1 MGQIL
6 FRFFLILNIVP
17 YLFTKKIK
25 IPFKTSHNT
34 NIDYIKSLLYGHIY
48 TQLMVSTTKQIVNLG
63 ISTEESLF
71 AIESSI
77 INENNYNIN
86 KSTSYRDNR
95 GMFIYMDKYQRY
107 FRGDIL
113 NETFY
118 MYNSPNYKED
128 DISEY
133 NDLMFA
139 HIIELK
145 KGFNPMDNGF
155 IDNNKNLISGKI
167 GLQITNEYN
176 ANDHI
181 SLIKDFKSLN
191 LIDKLVWTLIYTTDE
206 EGYLTFGEYPYQYN
220 NSYNE
225 EMQQK
230 ISCLSIN
237 NDFSWTFS
245 FTDIKIGK
253 QKLTIYRLADYS
265 PQLGLI
271 KGTSEYLAII
281 KPYFESLGKC
291 KLIEI
296 EFKNEKYEYYE
307 CEKNTN
313 INNFEPL
320 IFVHQ
325 ELENNFVLTKDDL
338 FIDYNEKKYFL
349 ILFPKGAYQ
358 QRWQLGKPFTKKY
371 KFSFDHESR
380 NILFY
385 KDLKQIE
392 EKNDEPKI
400 KIIIIIIG
408 SIIGIVALIGGIY
421 IGKKFCSQ
429 KKKKKANKLED
440 EIINNKINNE
450 NNEDSDKLGIN

>member
-1 MGQIL
+1 
-6 FRFFLILNIVP
+6 
-17 YLFTKKIK
+17 
-25 IPFKTSHNT
+25 
-34 NIDYIKSLLYGHIY
+34 
-48 TQLMVSTTKQIVNLG
+48 
-63 ISTEESLF
+63 
-71 AIESSI
+71 
-77 INENNYNIN
+77 
-86 KSTSYRDNR
+86 
-95 GMFIYMDKYQRY
+95 
-107 FRGDIL
+107 
-113 NETFY
+113 
-118 MYNSPNYKED
+118 
-128 DISEY
+128 
-133 NDLMFA
+133 
-139 HIIELK
+139 
-145 KGFNPMDNGF
+145 
-155 IDNNKNLISGKI
+155 
-167 GLQITNEYN
+167 
-176 ANDHI
+176 
-181 SLIKDFKSLN
+181 
-191 LIDKLVWTLIYTTDE
+191 
-206 EGYLTFGEYPYQYN
+206 
-220 NSYNE
+220 
-225 EMQQK
+225 MQQK
-230 ISCLSIN
+230 ISCMSIN

-349 ILFPKGAYQ
+349 ILFQKGAYKQ
-358 QRWQLGKPFTKKY
+358 KWELGKPFTKKF
-371 KFSFDHESR
+371 KFSFEHESR

-392 EKNDEPKI
+392 EKNDESKI
-400 KIIIIIIG
+400 KSIIIIIG
-408 SIIGIVALIGGIY
+408 AIIGIVALIGGIY

-429 KKKKKANKLED
+429 KKKKKANELED

>member
-6 FRFFLILNIVP
+6 FHFFLILNIVP

-34 NIDYIKSLLYGHIY
+34 NIDYIKSLLYDHIY
-48 TQLMVSTTKQIVNLG
+48 TQLMVGTTKQIVNVG
-63 ISTEESLF
+63 ISTEEYLF

-167 GLQITNEYN
+167 GLKITNEYN

-230 ISCLSIN
+230 ISCMSIN

-253 QKLTIYRLADYS
+253 QKLTVYRLADYS

-307 CEKNTN
+307 CEK
-313 INNFEPL
+313 L
-320 IFVHQ
+320 
-325 ELENNFVLTKDDL
+325 
-338 FIDYNEKKYFL
+338 
-349 ILFPKGAYQ
+349 
-358 QRWQLGKPFTKKY
+358 
-371 KFSFDHESR
+371 
-380 NILFY
+380 
-385 KDLKQIE
+385 QI
-392 EKNDEPKI
+392 
-400 KIIIIIIG
+400 
-408 SIIGIVALIGGIY
+408 
-421 IGKKFCSQ
+421 
-429 KKKKKANKLED
+429 
-440 EIINNKINNE
+440 
-450 NNEDSDKLGIN
+450 